1 MYVYQNPE
9 KCCLVPKGDKA
20 TQLLAR
26 ASGDITVWVNVH
38 VMADRGS
45 DALHCDALPVS
56 DLFIGKNT
64 MARSGAWDR

>member
-1 MYVYQNPE
+1 M
-9 KCCLVPKGDKA
+9 PKGDKA
-20 TQLLAR
+20 IQLLAR
-26 ASGDITVWVNVH
+26 PSGDITVWVNVH